1 MNMIWNLV
9 RMDFI
14 KFKSLQKSQIFYML
28 LIVVLALIGP
38 DFSLFSVVLLLYMM
52 TYTIPAYDDMY
63 KADYLT
69 GTLPSSRSQIVL
81 SKYIFNLFGIAIGVA
96 FLVVENL
103 LYTTPIYGNRE
114 FTILPIACLFVMMA
128 LLFLSISLP
137 LVLILGATKSR
148 IYVLVLYMAACA
160 GALPLMRA
168 LRVDTGILENVMR
181 YPVLLV
187 GVGLALFAISY
198 LFAQKFYQQ
207 KQFFD

>member
-1 MNMIWNLV
+1 MSMVWNLV
-9 RMDFI
+9 HMDFM
-14 KFKSLQKSQIFYML
+14 KLKSLQRSQFFYML

-69 GTLPSSRSQIVL
+69 GTLPASRRQIVL
-81 SKYIFNLFGIAIGVA
+81 SKYVFNLFGIAMGAVL
-96 FLVVENL
+96 LVVENL
-103 LYTTPIYGNRE
+103 LYTAPIYGNRE
-114 FTILPIACLFVMMA
+114 FDVVPVVCLFVLMA

-148 IYVLVLYMAACA
+148 IYVLILYMGACA
-160 GALPLMRA
+160 GALPLMKS
-168 LRVDTGILENVMR
+168 LQVDTGILEGVMR

-187 GVGLALFAISY
+187 GVGLVLLAMSY
-198 LFAQKFYQQ
+198 GFAQKFYQQ
-207 KQFFD
+207 KQFLD

>member
-1 MNMIWNLV
+1 MSMVWNLV
-9 RMDFI
+9 HMDFV
-14 KFKSLQKSQIFYML
+14 KFKSLQRSQFFYML
-28 LIVVLALIGP
+28 MIVVLALIGP

-69 GTLPSSRSQIVL
+69 GTLPASRRQIVL
-81 SKYIFNLFGIAIGVA
+81 SKYVFNLFGIAMGAVL
-96 FLVVENL
+96 LVVENL

-114 FTILPIACLFVMMA
+114 FDVVPVVCLFVLMA

-148 IYVLVLYMAACA
+148 IYVLILYMGACA
-160 GALPLMRA
+160 GALPLMKS
-168 LRVDTGILENVMR
+168 LQVDTGILEGVMR

-187 GVGLALFAISY
+187 GVGLVFLAMSY
-198 LFAQKFYQQ
+198 GFAQKFYQQ
-207 KQFFD
+207 KQFLD